1 MSALS
6 LRWVSRAS
14 TPLGASLTV
23 DLEGAALSPA
33 GEVPSGA
40 VVTIDASRTKKGRF
54 DAWTVFTV
62 GGASAKVHTSCSQP
76 LYVGQLLELGDG
88 AGALVITSVQT
99 DAASIS
105 ETADRSTCTVVA
117 SPPASPPLPPAPIS
131 VTEGCFI
138 CSKEVNHG
146 AKLST
151 LTVRLRPVRCY
162 CHVPPLYYHSSCP
175 LQRPPLPH
183 TPFTHPP
190 HTLHTPSTYPH
201 TSLSPPSL
209 PPPPHPSHPYTPL
222 PTPLH
227 PRADAVGVRGHTSR
241 PRRNLDRSRGGH
253 VVTRHAGARPGY
265 NTVLPPACTAG
276 PAHRHQPQ
284 PLMARH
290 APDVGI
296 YRHDHIVY

>member
-1 MSALS
+1 M
-6 LRWVSRAS
+6 SRAS

-40 VVTIDASRTKKGRF
+40 IITIDASRTKKGRF

-105 ETADRSTCTVVA
+105 ETANSTTCTVVA

-138 CSKEVNHG
+138 CSKEVNYG

-151 LTVRLRPVRCY
+151 LTVRPRPLPCY
-162 CHVPPLYYHSSCP
+162 CHA
-175 LQRPPLPH
+175 PPLPRSSCVACAH
-183 TPFTHPP
+183 LCPI
-190 HTLHTPSTYPH
+190 HTLHTPSAHPPH
-201 TSLSPPSL
+201 TLTHPYPLIPSRRRRTPHTL
-209 PPPPHPSHPYTPL
+209 TQPYPPPCTLEQMRWVSEATPPAPAAISTDLEGVTSSPATLVLARGTTQCSHPPVL
-222 PTPLH
+222 PGQHT
-227 PRADAVGVRGHTSR
+227 GTSR
-241 PRRNLDRSRGGH
+241 NH
-253 VVTRHAGARPGY
+253 
-265 NTVLPPACTAG
+265 
-276 PAHRHQPQ
+276 
-284 PLMARH
+284 
-290 APDVGI
+290 
-296 YRHDHIVY
+296 

>member
-1 MSALS
+1 M
-6 LRWVSRAS
+6 SRAS

-40 VVTIDASRTKKGRF
+40 IITIDASRTKKGRF

-105 ETADRSTCTVVA
+105 ETANSTTCTVVA

-138 CSKEVNHG
+138 CSKEVNYG

-151 LTVRLRPVRCY
+151 LTVRPRPLPCY
-162 CHVPPLYYHSSCP
+162 CHAPPLPRSSCP
-175 LQRPPLPH
+175 LHAPTFAPY
-183 TPFTHPP
+183 TPSTHPP
-190 HTLHTPSTYPH
+190 HTLHTPSTHPH
-201 TSLSPPSL
+201 TSLSPHPL
-209 PPPPHPSHPYTPL
+209 PPPPHPSHPHTAL
-222 PTPLH
+222 PTSLH

-241 PRRNLDRSRGGH
+241 LRRHLDRSRGDQVITH
-253 VVTRHAGARPGY
+253 HAGARPGY
-265 NTVLPPACTAG
+265 NTVPPPTRLSCWASTG
-276 PAHRHQPQ
+276 TSHNHW
-284 PLMARH
+284 RH
-290 APDVGI
+290 APVWGI
-296 YRHDHIVY
+296 YTTPLCKLQE

>member
-183 TPFTHPP
+183 THPS
-190 HTLHTPSTYPH
+190 HTLHTPSTHPPH
-201 TSLSPPSL
+201 TLTHPYPLPPSRRRRIPHTL
-209 PPPPHPSHPYTPL
+209 THPYPPPCTLEQMRWVSEAPPPAPAAISTDLEGVTSSPATLVLARGTTQCSHPPVL
-222 PTPLH
+222 PGQHT
-227 PRADAVGVRGHTSR
+227 GTSR
-241 PRRNLDRSRGGH
+241 NH
-253 VVTRHAGARPGY
+253 
-265 NTVLPPACTAG
+265 
-276 PAHRHQPQ
+276 
-284 PLMARH
+284 
-290 APDVGI
+290 
-296 YRHDHIVY
+296 